1 MTISA
6 QSWQK
11 YVNALFKVSESATKD
26 LATFL
31 GSNFDYNNPEE
42 MKRLVSYA
50 YGISTKYGE
59 AAAELACQMY
69 DAMGLASGE
78 MLDPAMPADLA
89 GYGDVAKTVYG
100 TAKTSQNIEEMISAV
115 TRLVKQAS
123 QDTTLQNALR
133 DGAEFAW
140 IPSGDTCA
148 FCIALASRGW
158 QSASKNAIKK
168 GHAEHIH
175 SNCDCA
181 YAVRFN
187 SKTQVKGYDPSKY
200 EAMYYGADLDG
211 EKPNS
216 KNRINALRRE
226 FYAKNKEKINE
237 NKRINYAE
245 RQQRLNSSV
254 AEETNVN

>member
-1 MTISA
+1 MTISSA
-6 QSWQK
+6 AWQK

-26 LATFL
+26 LASFL
-31 GSNFDYNNPEE
+31 GSNFNYNNPED

-69 DAMGLASGE
+69 DAIGLASGE
-78 MLDPAMPADLA
+78 LLEAATPAELA
-89 GYGDVAKTVYG
+89 SYGDVAKTVYG
-100 TAKTSQNIEEMISAV
+100 TVKTSQNVDELISAV

-148 FCIALASRGW
+148 FCITLASRGW
-158 QSASKNAIKK
+158 QKASKNAIKK

-175 SNCDCA
+175 ANCDCA
-181 YAVRFN
+181 YAIRFN
-187 SKTQVKGYDPSKY
+187 SDTQVKGYDPRLY
-200 EAMYYGADLDG
+200 EDMYYGADLDG
-211 EKPNS
+211 ENPTS

-226 FYAKNKEKINE
+226 FYAKNKAEINA

-245 RQQRLNSSV
+245 RQARLNSSE
-254 AEETNVN
+254 AEEINVN